1 MYELTL
7 CLTAEKQKYV
17 FEFCKTVEDDIKKNN
32 GIMVKQN
39 AGGKCYLAM
48 AIDEK
53 HKDYLKSLVLDFVLK
68 VVIEEF
74 KFNFFKDNIALKAD
88 GKVTEAFLMAVS
100 IFDAEIDKEIIS
112 SLLEFKDEIIIE
124 SFYYFKLQAL
134 KDRWQRTANIIN
146 QNGIMNNERSMIDVM
161 KYLCAVSDNNSVL
174 VNLMIN
180 NGNIEMRNFSKAK
193 KFKADKEGISNLYAE
208 MIKLNPMKINIK
220 FDEFEPE
227 FEEITSTLKSVFEDK
242 IYFN

>member
-1 MYELTL
+1 
-7 CLTAEKQKYV
+7 
-17 FEFCKTVEDDIKKNN
+17 
-32 GIMVKQN
+32 
-39 AGGKCYLAM
+39 
-48 AIDEK
+48 
-53 HKDYLKSLVLDFVLK
+53 
-68 VVIEEF
+68 
-74 KFNFFKDNIALKAD
+74 
-88 GKVTEAFLMAVS
+88 
-100 IFDAEIDKEIIS
+100 
-112 SLLEFKDEIIIE
+112 
-124 SFYYFKLQAL
+124 
-134 KDRWQRTANIIN
+134 
-146 QNGIMNNERSMIDVM
+146 MNNERSMIDVM